1 MRAAR
6 RRPDD
11 AAMSHIETVQQIYA
25 AFGRGD
31 VPAILAHLADDVA
44 WEAWDDNHAQRAGVP
59 WLRPRRGRDGAAEF
73 FAAVGGWEIRD
84 FKVLRLLEADDAVVA
99 EVAIDAVTESGAP
112 VRDEEL
118 HLWSF
123 GPGGRVTRF
132 RHYVD
137 TAKHIAAAAV

>member
-1 MRAAR
+1 M
-6 RRPDD
+6 P
-11 AAMSHIETVQQIYA
+11 AMSHIETVQEIYA

-31 VPAILAHLADDVA
+31 VPAILEHLADDVA

-73 FAAVGGWEIRD
+73 FSAIAAWEIRD

-99 EVAIDAVTESGAP
+99 EVAIDAVTEAGAP

-123 GPGGRVTRF
+123 GNGGRVTRF